1 MAIIGVKYMYIFQI
15 ATNARGRGVLRL
27 LLFGQRVNL
36 LGIPAL
42 VILLFT
48 EEDPSGSLP
57 LMLCLFVRIVTI
69 ILGITR
75 SVSDTTVALGRYV

>member
-15 ATNARGRGVLRL
+15 GMKRGVLRL

-69 ILGITR
+69 ILGISR